1 MQLFLPHVQSIPWSY
16 MENDIWKGYCVD
28 LIEKLAKEMNFNYEL
43 IVKDKFGELD
53 SATNKWNGLI
63 GGLIEGVSAL

>member
-1 MQLFLPHVQSIPWSY
+1 